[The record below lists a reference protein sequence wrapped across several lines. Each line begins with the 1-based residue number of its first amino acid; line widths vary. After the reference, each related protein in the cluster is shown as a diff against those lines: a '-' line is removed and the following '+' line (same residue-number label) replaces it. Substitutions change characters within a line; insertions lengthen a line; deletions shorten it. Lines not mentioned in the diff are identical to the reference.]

1 MIKVAITGNIA
12 SGKSQVEN
20 ILINCGFKVID
31 SDVVNQNLLY
41 SDKIVINQIKS
52 VFGTEIFDEKGK
64 ISKKKLGEIVFNS
77 PEKKYLLENIL
88 HTKIYEEINNFFE
101 NNKEEKVVFA
111 SVPLLFEVN
120 WEKNFDKIIFI
131 SADEN
136 LRLERLM
143 KRNNFSYDEAVKRI
157 NSQQNED
164 EKIKKSDFVIYNNSD
179 LKELKKSVFDVI
191 EKLI

>member
-1 MIKVAITGNIA
+1 MIRTAIAGNIA

-88 HTKIYEEINNFFE
+88 HTKIYEEINRFFE
-101 NNKEEKVVFA
+101 KNKEEKVVFA
-111 SVPLLFEVN
+111 SIPLLFEVN

-157 NSQQNED
+157 NSQQNEE